1 METVT
6 DKKFLTDE
14 EKTLLT
20 ALQQKTQ
27 SLVVELGEIELAK
40 LQFESR
46 KEKVKEFLNDLT
58 DQEKN
63 FTKDIFEKYGKCN
76 VNPETGEI
84 TMIG

>member
-14 EKTLLT
+14 EKALLT

-27 SLVVELGEIELAK
+27 SLIVELGETELAK
-40 LQFESR
+40 IQLENR
-46 KEKVKEFLNDLT
+46 HNAAKTFLSELAE
-58 DQEKN
+58 QEKT

-76 VNPETGEI
+76 IDPETGEI
-84 TMIG
+84 TKLD

>member
-14 EKTLLT
+14 EKALLT

-27 SLVVELGEIELAK
+27 SLIVELGETELAK
-40 LQFESR
+40 IQLENR
-46 KEKVKEFLNDLT
+46 HNAAKTFLSELAE
-58 DQEKN
+58 QEKT

-76 VNPETGEI
+76 IDPETGEI
-84 TMIG
+84 TVID

>member
-14 EKTLLT
+14 EKALLT

-27 SLVVELGEIELAK
+27 SLIVELGETELAK
-40 LQFESR
+40 IQLENR
-46 KEKVKEFLNDLT
+46 HNAAKTFLSELAE
-58 DQEKN
+58 QEKT

-76 VNPETGEI
+76 IDPETGEI
-84 TMIG
+84 TPLD

>member
-14 EKTLLT
+14 EKALLT

-27 SLVVELGEIELAK
+27 SLIVELGETELAK
-40 LQFESR
+40 IQLENR
-46 KEKVKEFLNDLT
+46 KEKAKEFLSDLAE
-58 DQEKN
+58 QEKT

-76 VNPETGEI
+76 IDPETGEI
-84 TMIG
+84 TPLD